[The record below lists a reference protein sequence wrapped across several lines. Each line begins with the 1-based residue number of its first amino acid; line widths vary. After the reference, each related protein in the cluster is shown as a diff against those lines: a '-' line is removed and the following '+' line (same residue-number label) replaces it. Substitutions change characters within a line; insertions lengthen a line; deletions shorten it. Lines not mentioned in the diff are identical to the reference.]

1 MARDDSTL
9 LYLGLGAAALIAL
22 SPDLRSRLGTLLAP
36 KTVPSGGTNT
46 QPPASGSSSAGQQS
60 GAGSSSGAV
69 IVPGL
74 LNAGRTDAPSFTV
87 FRVRLPTSTL
97 NEQLWAKDQTGRF
110 HYVTSPSEFG
120 RFGIAADVSNV
131 TDIPWGQ
138 QRAFANQ
145 GGNVS
150 GDMVEWVRSDTPTGV
165 TGLYPQV
172 PSSMTEALREGFK
185 AGRLVPAGPVGY
197 AVLQQQGVI

>member
-1 MARDDSTL
+1 MARDDNTL
-9 LYLGLGAAALIAL
+9 LYLGLGAAALIAV
-22 SPDLRSRLGTLLAP
+22 SPDLRKRVGALFAQQAP
-36 KTVPSGGTNT
+36 ATGGTNT
-46 QPPASGSSSAGQQS
+46 QPSASSSSPAGQQS

-74 LNAGRTDAPSFTV
+74 SNAGLSDAPRYTV

-97 NEQLWAKDQTGRF
+97 NEQLWAKNQVGQF
-110 HYVTSPSEFG
+110 FYVTSPAEFG

-138 QRAFANQ
+138 QHAFTNQ

-165 TGLYPQV
+165 LGSYPQV
-172 PSSMTEALREGFK
+172 PASVTQALREGFQ
-185 AGRLVPAGPVGY
+185 AGRLIPVGPVGF
-197 AVLQQQGVI
+197 AVLKQQGIV